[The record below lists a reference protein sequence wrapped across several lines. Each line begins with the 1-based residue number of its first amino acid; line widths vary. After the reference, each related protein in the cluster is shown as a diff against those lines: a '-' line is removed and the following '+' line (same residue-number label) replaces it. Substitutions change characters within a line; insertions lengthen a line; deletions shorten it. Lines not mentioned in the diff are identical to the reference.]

1 MSQYTRLTAD
11 LANPNSPATKIARLV
26 GRDRLVLD
34 VGCAH
39 GYLAEVLHAQ
49 GCRVIGI
56 ERDPDDAERARAHCE
71 QVIVA
76 DVETPTWVDQLTARS
91 FDVVVFS
98 DVLEHLRDPASV
110 LRRVRTLLVPDSGF
124 LVASVPNVAHASVR
138 LELLLGSFRPEPL
151 GILDATHLHFFTRD
165 TLHDLLASCDLAVE
179 SWDCTTNDLSE
190 GIIADYL
197 RRADIPLTPALRRS
211 FDAFD
216 ATAYQ
221 FIITARPARG
231 PIASLGRPL
240 RKPLD
245 VVHDGPQTPP
255 QDQRQG
261 GTGPYRVLQVV
272 HQFVPRFTAG
282 TEIYCADLSAALARR
297 GHTVR
302 VLSGAPHGDTAG
314 TGVYFNDGEAIGV
327 DRIRATRPYRWLGS
341 VASFFDRFDN
351 PEARPAIESLLDRM
365 QPDVVHVQHLLYLS
379 AELIAACRRRGI
391 PVVVMLNDYW
401 FMCHRV
407 RLERLD
413 GALCD
418 GPARGWNCCQCL
430 NTPPLVRSHLNPI
443 AVGANVYRYR
453 YLMRRLLQADRIL
466 SPSRF
471 LRDMFYRNGVPAG
484 RIAVCDYGTAP
495 PPAEFGALLAA
506 RPPHVP
512 VRFGY
517 LGSLMAHKGVH
528 VLIDAFN
535 RLSPGQAELHV
546 FGAAPDA
553 AYEDALRRR
562 AGDGVRWRG
571 PLAHVERWRALGEV
585 DVIVVPSVWHENSPL
600 TIHEALTARVPVIGS
615 TMGGIPELIRHG
627 ETGLVYPAQNAD
639 ALAACLQQVA
649 ADPSCISRWQERI
662 TPPQSMD
669 AHAVEIEAIYRELC
683 AHRANA

>member
-1 MSQYTRLTAD
+1 
-11 LANPNSPATKIARLV
+11 V
-26 GRDRLVLD
+26 
-34 VGCAH
+34 
-39 GYLAEVLHAQ
+39 
-49 GCRVIGI
+49 
-56 ERDPDDAERARAHCE
+56 
-71 QVIVA
+71 
-76 DVETPTWVDQLTARS
+76 
-91 FDVVVFS
+91 
-98 DVLEHLRDPASV
+98 
-110 LRRVRTLLVPDSGF
+110 
-124 LVASVPNVAHASVR
+124 
-138 LELLLGSFRPEPL
+138 
-151 GILDATHLHFFTRD
+151 
-165 TLHDLLASCDLAVE
+165 
-179 SWDCTTNDLSE
+179 
-190 GIIADYL
+190 
-197 RRADIPLTPALRRS
+197 
-211 FDAFD
+211 
-216 ATAYQ
+216 
-221 FIITARPARG
+221 
-231 PIASLGRPL
+231 
-240 RKPLD
+240 
-245 VVHDGPQTPP
+245 
-255 QDQRQG
+255 
-261 GTGPYRVLQVV
+261 
-272 HQFVPRFTAG
+272 
-282 TEIYCADLSAALARR
+282 RR

-314 TGVYFNDGEAIGV
+314 TSVYFDGSEAIGV

-351 PEARPAIESLLDRM
+351 PEARPAIRSLLDRM

-379 AELIAACRRRGI
+379 AELIGECRRRGI

-443 AVGANVYRYR
+443 AVGANVYRYQ

-484 RIAVCDYGTAP
+484 RITMCDYGTAP

-506 RPPHVP
+506 RPPHDP

-535 RLSPGQAELHV
+535 RLSAGRAELHV

-553 AYEDALRRR
+553 AYEDALRRQ

-571 PLAHVERWRALGEV
+571 PLPHAERWRALGEV

-627 ETGLVYPAQNAD
+627 ETGLVYPAENAD
-639 ALAACLQQVA
+639 ALAACLQQVVD
-649 ADPSCISRWQERI
+649 DPRCITCWQERI
-662 TPPQSMD
+662 TPPPSMD
-669 AHAVEIEAIYRELC
+669 AHAAEIEGIYRELRD
-683 AHRANA
+683 AGRAGA